1 MVCAMPRSLKVHPEY
16 INQVKSAVQRN
27 GYLRQKDLAEDLAI
41 SLATVSNFL
50 NGKAVDYNNFKE
62 ICRVLAQDWK
72 EITSLEKISSN
83 GVSTSGGVEPELVIN
98 DPYHDEEETFTYIER
113 PPIESSCYETILQPG
128 SLIRIKAPSLM
139 GKTSLMVRLL
149 AQAAKQNY
157 RTMYLNLHLA
167 DKKDFANLNQFLKWF
182 CASVSQSLGLPNR
195 IADYWDEQFST
206 SKVNCT
212 DYFEQYLLA
221 NASSP
226 LVLCLDEVDRVFPHR
241 EVAFDFF
248 GLLRAWHEQGKIRNI
263 WKRLRLIVAHSTE
276 VYVPLNINE
285 SPFNVG
291 LPIELPEFTPEQV
304 QDLAHR
310 HGLNWT
316 GVQVQQ
322 LMNIVGGHPYLVE
335 QAISQ
340 LKVRSNLSFD
350 QLLETSA
357 TEAGI
362 YGNHLRRYWRV
373 IQQHPEFL
381 EALDKIVTA
390 TRSVRLES
398 MQAYK
403 LHSMGLVHLQG
414 NEVALRC
421 NLYRQYFGDRIA
433 AQKEN
438 SEQSSL
444 QSP

>member
-1 MVCAMPRSLKVHPEY
+1 MVYAMPRSLRVRPEY

-27 GYLRQKDLAEDLAI
+27 GYPRQKDLAEDLEI

-50 NGKAVDYNNFKE
+50 NGKAVDFNNFAE
-62 ICRVLAQDWK
+62 ICRVLAQDWQ
-72 EITSLEKISSN
+72 EIASLEKISSN
-83 GVSTSGGVEPELVIN
+83 DVSPPKTLEPELVIN
-98 DPYHDEEETFTYIER
+98 GLCHDLDETFTYIER

-139 GKTSLMVRLL
+139 GKTSLMIRLL
-149 AQAAKQNY
+149 AQVEKQNY
-157 RTMYLNLHLA
+157 RTVYLNLHLA
-167 DKKDFANLNQFLKWF
+167 DKTDFANLNQFLKWF
-182 CASVSQSLGLPNR
+182 CASVGQSLSLPNK

-221 NASSP
+221 NTSSP

-316 GVQVQQ
+316 GDRIQP
-322 LMNIVGGHPYLVE
+322 LMNMVGGHPYLVE

-340 LKVRSNLSFD
+340 LKVRSNLSLE

-362 YGNHLRRYWRV
+362 YGNHLRRYWYL
-373 IQQHPEFL
+373 IQQHPELL
-381 EALDKIVTA
+381 EALKKVVAA
-390 TRSVRLES
+390 TSSVRLES
-398 MQAYK
+398 MQSYK
-403 LHSMGLVHLQG
+403 LHSMGLVYLQS
-414 NEVALRC
+414 NQVALRC

-433 AQKEN
+433 DRKEN
-438 SEQSSL
+438 
-444 QSP
+444 

>member
-1 MVCAMPRSLKVHPEY
+1 MPRSLRVRPEY

-27 GYLRQKDLAEDLAI
+27 GYPRQKDLAEDLEI

-50 NGKAVDYNNFKE
+50 NGKAVDFNNFAE
-62 ICRVLAQDWK
+62 ICRVLAQDWQ
-72 EITSLEKISSN
+72 EIASLEKSSSN
-83 GVSTSGGVEPELVIN
+83 GVPTSRTVEPELVIN
-98 DPYHDEEETFTYIER
+98 DLCHDQEETFTYIER

-149 AQAAKQNY
+149 TQVAKQNY
-157 RTMYLNLHLA
+157 RTVCLNLHLA
-167 DKKDFANLNQFLKWF
+167 DKTDFANLDQFLKWF
-182 CASVSQSLGLPNR
+182 CVSVGQSLGLQNR
-195 IADYWDEQFST
+195 IADYWDERFST

-212 DYFEQYLLA
+212 DYFEQYLFA

-226 LVLCLDEVDRVFPHR
+226 LVLCLDEVDRVFPYG
-241 EVAFDFF
+241 EVASEFL
-248 GLLRAWHEQGKIRNI
+248 GLLRAWHEQAKVRNI
-263 WKRLRLIVAHSTE
+263 WKKLRLIVAHSTE

-304 QDLAHR
+304 QELAHR

-316 GVQVQQ
+316 GHPVQE

-335 QAISQ
+335 QAISH
-340 LKVRSNLSFD
+340 LKIRSNLSLD

-362 YGNHLRRYWRV
+362 YGNHLRRYWYL
-373 IQQHPEFL
+373 IQQHPELL
-381 EALDKIVTA
+381 EAFDKVVTA
-390 TRSVRLES
+390 TSLVRLQS

-403 LHSMGLVHLQG
+403 LHSMGLVYLQG
-414 NEVALRC
+414 NQVALRC

-438 SEQSSL
+438 SELSSL
-444 QSP
+444 ERLQN

>member
-1 MVCAMPRSLKVHPEY
+1 MPRSLRVRPEY

-27 GYLRQKDLAEDLAI
+27 GYPRQKDLAEDLGI

-50 NGKAVDYNNFKE
+50 NGRPVDYLNFIE
-62 ICRVLAQDWK
+62 ICRALSQDFQ
-72 EITSLEKISSN
+72 EIDSIENN
-83 GVSTSGGVEPELVIN
+83 GNSVSTNGDVETEQIIN
-98 DPYHDEEETFTYIER
+98 APCHDEEETFIYRER
-113 PPIESSCYETILQPG
+113 PPIESSWYETILQPG

-139 GKTSLMVRLL
+139 GKTSLMARLL
-149 AQAAKQNY
+149 TQVAKQNY
-157 RTMYLNLHLA
+157 RTVPLNLHLA
-167 DKKDFANLNQFLKWF
+167 DKTDFANLDQFLKWF
-182 CASVSQSLGLPNR
+182 CVSVGQILGLPNQL
-195 IADYWDEQFST
+195 ADYWDERFST

-226 LVLCLDEVDRVFPHR
+226 LVLCLDEVDRVFSYR
-241 EVAFDFF
+241 EVASDFF

-263 WKRLRLIVAHSTE
+263 WKKLRLIVAHSTE

-304 QDLAHR
+304 RDLAHR

-316 GVQVQQ
+316 DTQVQQ
-322 LMNIVGGHPYLVE
+322 LMDMVGGHPYLVE

-340 LKVRSNLSFD
+340 LKVRSNLSLA

-362 YGNHLRRYWRV
+362 YGNHLRRYWFL
-373 IQQHPEFL
+373 IQQHPELL
-381 EALDKIVTA
+381 EALDKLVTA
-390 TRSVRLES
+390 TSSVRL
-398 MQAYK
+398 
-403 LHSMGLVHLQG
+403 
-414 NEVALRC
+414 
-421 NLYRQYFGDRIA
+421 
-433 AQKEN
+433 
-438 SEQSSL
+438 
-444 QSP
+444 

>member
-1 MVCAMPRSLKVHPEY
+1 MPRSLRVRPEY
-16 INQVKSAVQRN
+16 INQVKSAVHRN
-27 GYLRQKDLAEDLAI
+27 GYPRQKDLAEELEI

-50 NGKAVDYNNFKE
+50 NGRAVDYNNFTE

-72 EITSLEKISSN
+72 EIASLEKSRSN
-83 GVSTSGGVEPELVIN
+83 SVPTSRDVEPERVIN
-98 DPYHDEEETFTYIER
+98 EFCHDQEETFTYIER

-149 AQAAKQNY
+149 DQVAKQNY
-157 RTMYLNLHLA
+157 RTVYLNLHLA
-167 DKKDFANLNQFLKWF
+167 DKTDFANLNQFLKWF
-182 CASVSQSLGLPNR
+182 CVSVGQSLGLPNQL
-195 IADYWDEQFST
+195 ADYWDEQFST

-212 DYFEQYLLA
+212 DYFEQYLLD

-241 EVAFDFF
+241 EVASDFF

-263 WKRLRLIVAHSTE
+263 WKKLRLIVAHSTE

-316 GVQVQQ
+316 DAQVQQ
-322 LMNIVGGHPYLVE
+322 LMDMVGGHPYLVE

-340 LKVRSNLSFD
+340 LKVRSNLSLA

-362 YGNHLRRYWRV
+362 YGNHLRRYWYL
-373 IQQHPEFL
+373 IQQHPELL
-381 EALDKIVTA
+381 EAFDKVVTE
-390 TRSVRLES
+390 TSLVRLQS

-414 NEVALRC
+414 NQVALRC

-433 AQKEN
+433 AQTDN
-438 SEQSSL
+438 SKVSRLESL
-444 QSP
+444 QS